1 MIGRWID
8 WCARNRFLVFT
19 ATLSLVLAG
28 IWTIGRIPL
37 DALPD
42 ISDVQVIIHTAWD
55 EPPNIIEDQVTF
67 PIVTALLAAPSVKA
81 VRAQTMFGD
90 SYVFVVFEDSTDLYW
105 ARSRVLEYLQQIRGR
120 LPMGVNPTIGPD
132 ATGAGW
138 VYEYLVVDHNRR
150 YSLADL
156 RSLQDWFLRY
166 QIATVPGVAE
176 VASIGGFVRQYQV
189 RLDPD
194 KLRAYNIPLSTI
206 IDRVRDSTNEVG
218 GRLIELGGAEYMIRG
233 LGYLRSLSDLETVPV
248 ASKNGTAVLVRD
260 LGSVSFGPDIRRGVA
275 EWNGEGETVG
285 GIVVMRYGQNALN
298 VISGVKQKIAQ
309 ISASLPPGVE
319 LVSGYDRS
327 GLIDASID
335 TLKRDLIEEAVIVSA
350 VIIVFLFHFRSA
362 FIPILALPVAVI
374 ASFIPM
380 YYLRVS
386 SNIMSLGGLAL
397 AIGVLVDAGIV
408 MVENGYRHL
417 SEAQQAAASEPTPRD
432 ISRRERSKILLDAA
446 KQVAP
451 ALFLSLLII
460 VVSFLPV
467 FMLEAQEGRMFRPL
481 AWTKT
486 LAVGFS
492 SLLAITLVPPL
503 MLMFIRGRLRP
514 ESRNPIS
521 RVTQAIY
528 MPILKLCLRFPM
540 ATLLLNLVF
549 LAVTFP
555 LAFKLGSQ
563 FMPPLFEGAALY
575 MPTALPGISI
585 AQATQLMQEQDRV
598 LRSFPEVG
606 SVFGSIGRSE
616 SATDNAPLDMYDTTV
631 MLKPREQWRAGMT
644 YEKLISE
651 MDTKLQ
657 FAGLTNTWTMPIENR
672 LDMELTGIKTPVG
685 IKIQGPNLDQIEE
698 LGARV
703 QRILGSLPQVR
714 SGFAERVAQGFYLNI
729 ETNRSEAARYGLT
742 VGDVQRAIT
751 SGIGGV
757 NIAENIEGRERYPIS
772 IRYAADFRDDLDK
785 LRGVLIAT
793 PQNGQVPLGELAK
806 LSFSK
811 GPTMIR
817 DEDGALTGYVYFD
830 LNTRDY
836 GGFVDRADKLLRE
849 KLALPAGYSL
859 KWSGEYEFELRA
871 HERLKIIVPIV
882 FFVIFL
888 LLYMV
893 FHSLT
898 EALVL
903 IFPTLYAMSGG
914 LLLQW
919 YLGYNFSVA
928 VWVGYIALFG
938 IAVETGVVMVV
949 YLHESL
955 ERKLAA
961 GAVVEVA
968 DIQRATIE
976 GAVHRL
982 RPKLMTV
989 AAVLASLIP
998 ILWESGVGSDVMKPI
1013 AAPIVGGMIT
1023 STIHVLILVPVLF
1036 VMMKARALRRG
1047 RLRNAEAAV
1056 DE

>member
-1 MIGRWID
+1 M
-8 WCARNRFLVFT
+8 
-19 ATLSLVLAG
+19 LAG

-335 TLKRDLIEEAVIVSA
+335 TLKRDLIEEAVIVSV

-432 ISRRERSKILLDAA
+432 ISRRERRKILLDAA

-451 ALFLSLLII
+451 ALFFSLLII

-528 MPILKLCLRFPM
+528 MPILKLCLRFPK

-703 QRILGSLPQVR
+703 QQILGSLPQVR

-785 LRGVLIAT
+785 LRSVLIAT

-955 ERKLAA
+955 ERKLAT

-1023 STIHVLILVPVLF
+1023 STIHVLILVPVFF